1 MKITITMLSLLV
13 GTSFFISTGATAYD
27 NVNKDALKKAIDKC
41 KSKANPM
48 TPKQSIKKVSDCLA
62 KSDGICSSGTIN
74 ADSLNNSIRACT
86 ANAKIQDLIK
96 LSTANNNGPIYNC
109 LSNIQVCS

>member
-13 GTSFFISTGATAYD
+13 GTSFFINTEATASD
-27 NVNKDALKKAIDKC
+27 NVNKDVFKKAIDKC
-41 KSKANPM
+41 RSKVNPM

-86 ANAKIQDLIK
+86 ANVKIPDLIK
-96 LSTANNNGPIYNC
+96 LSTADSNNSIYNC